1 MSLALE
7 QEMDR
12 LEMERKGQGVHSE
25 ALGDFRWLSLE
36 SFPDLATRNPEAP
49 GRKWPCVHGLEWG

>member
-12 LEMERKGQGVHSE
+12 LEMERKGRGVRSE

-36 SFPDLATRNPEAP
+36 RFPDLPP
-49 GRKWPCVHGLEWG
+49 GTLRHLGGNGRVFMA